1 MSDNLSPK
9 TVDSHINLLIEV
21 IEKNE
26 HIVIGS
32 LIEEPMKKPY
42 AFNSRVLIAKD
53 INFLEAIRK
62 DMGGELI
69 ITNKIGPFLY
79 FD

>member
-21 IEKNE
+21 IDKNE
-26 HIVIGS
+26 HIIVGS
-32 LIEEPMKKPY
+32 SIEEPMIKPY
-42 AFNSRVLIAKD
+42 AFNSRVVIAKD

-69 ITNKIGPFLY
+69 ITSKIGPFLY

>member
-9 TVDSHINLLIEV
+9 TVDTHINLLIEV

-26 HIVIGS
+26 HIIVGFSNVKI
-32 LIEEPMKKPY
+32 IKKPY
-42 AFNSRVLIAKD
+42 AFNSRLVIAKD
-53 INFLEAIRK
+53 INFLEAVRK
-62 DMGGELI
+62 EMGGELI
-69 ITNKIGPFLY
+69 ITKNIGPFLY

>member
-21 IEKNE
+21 IDKNE
-26 HIVIGS
+26 HIIVGTS
-32 LIEEPMKKPY
+32 KEEAMIKPY
-42 AFNSRVLIAKD
+42 AFNSRVVIAKD

-62 DMGGELI
+62 DIGGELI
-69 ITNKIGPFLY
+69 ITKNIGPFLY

>member
-9 TVDSHINLLIEV
+9 TIDSHINLLIEV
-21 IEKNE
+21 IDKNE
-26 HIVIGS
+26 HIIVGS
-32 LIEEPMKKPY
+32 SNEKTMIKPY
-42 AFNSRVLIAKD
+42 AFNSRVVIAKD

-69 ITNKIGPFLY
+69 ITKNIGPFLY